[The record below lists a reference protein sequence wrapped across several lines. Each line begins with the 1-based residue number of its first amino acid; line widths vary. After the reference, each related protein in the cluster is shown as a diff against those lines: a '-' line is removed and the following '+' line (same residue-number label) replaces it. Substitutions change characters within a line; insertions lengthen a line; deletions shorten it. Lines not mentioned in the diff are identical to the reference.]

1 MKHTKFVS
9 ILGFILFSISGAHA
23 QCPWN
28 QQDVETLQKTSYN
41 SFTTSELWEKKLNIR
56 SEMEQVFEKGE
67 FDKDC
72 ANVARDLFF
81 LIREKEDFL
90 DEERFRL
97 EGVTVL
103 DHSFEDSSYL
113 RVTPAVRSRNIR
125 QELKSG
131 DILLTR
137 GKAYT
142 SAAISNLGEFDTQFS
157 HMSLV
162 YQDELGKF
170 WTVEAHI
177 EVGSFVR
184 ELQDHIDDKN
194 ARTVL
199 YRYSDSEV
207 AHQAAKAMFERVKKA
222 FDTRGPINYDF
233 GFDKKDSSELFCS
246 EIISLGFDLAT
257 DGKLDVP
264 LFESEIF
271 KRKPKIVKQLGLKAQ
286 FSFIPADIEVDPRFE
301 LISEWKNPAVLSDI
315 LQKDGVL
322 RALFKM
328 SDEEGHVL
336 KQASTGTSLIY
347 RNIAWPLRRVPFL
360 KKYFIEKLPLNMSR
374 EMVGYFGVLETI
386 GKILQNELKKAEGV
400 SLQNEGRILSFQ
412 EKWAVLDNFRKS
424 ESKQARKFRKS
435 FRP

>member
-1 MKHTKFVS
+1 MKHTKLVS
-9 ILGFILFSISGAHA
+9 LIGIALFSISGAYA

-28 QQDVETLQKTSYN
+28 QEDVEDLQQASYR
-41 SFTTSELWEKKLNIR
+41 SFTADELWIKKLNIR
-56 SEMEQVFEKGE
+56 SEMKQVFEKGKL
-67 FDKDC
+67 DKNC
-72 ANVARDLFF
+72 SNVARDLFF
-81 LIREKEDFL
+81 QIREKEDFL

-97 EGVTVL
+97 EGVSVP

-113 RVTPAVRSRNIR
+113 RVIPELRSRNIR

-131 DILLTR
+131 DVLLTR

-142 SAAISNLGEFDTQFS
+142 SAAISSLGEFDTQFS

-162 YQDELGKF
+162 YQDESGKF

-177 EVGSFVR
+177 EIGSFVR

-194 ARTVL
+194 ARTVVF
-199 YRYSDSEV
+199 RYADSEV
-207 AHQAAKAMFERVKKA
+207 AHQAAKKMFEKVKTA

-233 GFDKKDSSELFCS
+233 GFDKKDTSELFCS

-257 DGKLDVP
+257 QGKLDVP

-271 KRKPKIVKQLGLKAQ
+271 KRKPKIVKQLGLKANS
-286 FSFIPADIEVDPRFE
+286 SFIPADIEVDPRFE
-301 LISEWKNPAVLSDI
+301 LISEWKNPAVLPDL

-360 KKYFIEKLPLNMSR
+360 KKYFVEKLPLNMSR
-374 EMVGYFGVLETI
+374 EMIGYFGVLETI
-386 GKILQNELKKAEGV
+386 GKILQTELKKAEDS
-400 SLQNEGRILSFQ
+400 SLQTEGRILSFP

-424 ESKQARKFRKS
+424 DSKQAKKFRKS